1 MGDCPNHMKVEAMR
15 EQCVVWVKSHGAEL
29 VWKSARIEVSDVTL
43 PQTRIILAGRL
54 NSGVDPHTT
63 AVVGNINRAW
73 QYLTDAVAYPL
84 TLQDVE
90 NYNSIVGQGL
100 ELEPGRIRSVPV
112 SISGTS
118 YVPDIPNLS
127 RIHDVLAH
135 DGSPVD
141 AAVGVFGSI
150 TRGQW
155 FANGNKRTALMAANH
170 QLIHAGAGVLQLPPE
185 RVDDEFRDVLIQWYE
200 TGDLSPLST
209 WLTTHAFTSVADIA
223 AALSAEDNRGD
234 LAAGLS
240 RLEQPTDG
248 DPERGIAE

>member
-1 MGDCPNHMKVEAMR
+1 MGDCPNRMRVETMR
-15 EQCVVWVKSHGAEL
+15 EQCVAWVGSHGAEL

-43 PQTRIILAGRL
+43 SQTRSILAGRL
-54 NSGVDPHTT
+54 DSGVDPHVT
-63 AVVGNINRAW
+63 AVVGNIDRAW
-73 QYLTDAVAYPL
+73 RYLTDAVAY
-84 TLQDVE
+84 QF
-90 NYNSIVGQGL
+90 
-100 ELEPGRIRSVPV
+100 RSVPV

-118 YVPDIPNLS
+118 YVPDIPDLS

-141 AAVGVFGSI
+141 AAVGVFGSV

-209 WLTTHAFTSVADIA
+209 WLTSHAFTSVVDIA

-234 LAAGLS
+234 LDAGLS
-240 RLEQPTDG
+240 QLGQPTDG
-248 DPERGIAE
+248 DPERGVAE